1 MSSDNEFVYT
11 VKVLELKNLEHEKKK
26 TGSIIIKC
34 KYPGAS
40 LKQHSGAMDFGN
52 GTIKPSD
59 ENGTFTFRLSE
70 AQVSSAKSNASQ
82 GIHIHVMMKG
92 HIKSDELGSA
102 VMPLK
107 DFAIATP
114 AEKRVLLTKVK
125 GSGEIHCALTLS
137 GSGAAASDAAVEEE
151 LKRKY
156 TFGAEVGRGGFSVVY
171 EGTSTAASG
180 HEGRRVAIK
189 VIDKLKQSEE
199 QLKILQRE
207 IDIMRRLKHPN
218 IVGLYDVFE
227 TKSTISLVMELV
239 AGGELYE
246 QIVEKGSF
254 TEDDAAAVLY
264 QVLSATAYLHENG
277 IAHRDLKPENIL
289 LSNQA
294 SNTVKIADFGLSK
307 DFTGDS
313 VMSTCCGSPSY
324 VAPEILEQ
332 GEYSNACD
340 IWSIGVILY
349 VLLSGY
355 LPFYGNTQE
364 ELFDKILTASFSF
377 NNKCWDDV
385 SEQAK
390 DLVSRM
396 LTLKPE
402 DRPSAEEC
410 LKHPWFSVTKCMKPL
425 YSVKSLLDLKKG
437 IQ

>member
-1 MSSDNEFVYT
+1 
-11 VKVLELKNLEHEKKK
+11 
-26 TGSIIIKC
+26 
-34 KYPGAS
+34 
-40 LKQHSGAMDFGN
+40 MDFN
-52 GTIKPSD
+52 SGTITPSVD
-59 ENGTFTFRLSE
+59 NGTFTFRLTE
-70 AQVSSAKSNASQ
+70 AQLSSAKTDADK
-82 GIHIHVMMKG
+82 GILIQVIMKG
-92 HIKSDELGSA
+92 HIKSDELGST
-102 VMPLK
+102 VMPFK
-107 DFAIATP
+107 DFTLTTP
-114 AEKRVLLTKVK
+114 AEKRVLLTKAK
-125 GSGEIHCALTLS
+125 GSGELHCTLS
-137 GSGAAASDAAVEEE
+137 LGGSGAKASDAAIEEE
-151 LKRKY
+151 FKRKY
-156 TFGAEVGRGGFSVVY
+156 SLGEEVGRGGFSVVY
-171 EGTSTAASG
+171 EGTAKPESG
-180 HEGRRVAIK
+180 NGGRKVAIK
-189 VIDKLKQSEE
+189 VIDKVKQSEE

-227 TKSTISLVMELV
+227 TKSTISLVMEFV

-254 TEDDAAAVLY
+254 TEDDASAVLY

-289 LSNQA
+289 LSNQSA
-294 SNTVKIADFGLSK
+294 NTVKIADFGLSK
-307 DFTGDS
+307 DFVGDS

-385 SEQAK
+385 SDQAK
-390 DLVSRM
+390 DLVSKM
-396 LTLKPE
+396 LTLRPE

-425 YSVKSLLDLKKG
+425 YPVKSLLDLKKG

>member
-1 MSSDNEFVYT
+1 M
-11 VKVLELKNLEHEKKK
+11 
-26 TGSIIIKC
+26 
-34 KYPGAS
+34 
-40 LKQHSGAMDFGN
+40 
-52 GTIKPSD
+52 
-59 ENGTFTFRLSE
+59 
-70 AQVSSAKSNASQ
+70 
-82 GIHIHVMMKG
+82 
-92 HIKSDELGSA
+92 
-102 VMPLK
+102 
-107 DFAIATP
+107 
-114 AEKRVLLTKVK
+114 
-125 GSGEIHCALTLS
+125 
-137 GSGAAASDAAVEEE
+137 
-151 LKRKY
+151 
-156 TFGAEVGRGGFSVVY
+156 
-171 EGTSTAASG
+171 
-180 HEGRRVAIK
+180 
-189 VIDKLKQSEE
+189 IDKLKQNDE

-227 TKSTISLVMELV
+227 TKATISLVMELV

-289 LSNQA
+289 LSNQ
-294 SNTVKIADFGLSK
+294 SKNTVKIADFGLSK
-307 DFTGDS
+307 DFAGDS

-377 NNKCWDDV
+377 NNKCWADI

-390 DLVSRM
+390 DLVSKM
-396 LTLKPE
+396 LTLRPE

-425 YSVKSLLDLKKG
+425 YPVKSLLDLKKG